1 MEIRICY
8 PFLYNLLFSIF
19 VPFSSSFPLSSGNQ
33 ANTPPEVSSV
43 LIPPII
49 KYWSLPSTFAQHN
62 VTLKD
67 DQGRKWSCFTYRQSH
82 CVPMFDVSADLKTIV
97 VPITKPE
104 KTNENPNTHINPH
117 NLTLENNESNK
128 QEFLFSENSENS

>member
-1 MEIRICY
+1 MEIRISY

-19 VPFSSSFPLSSGNQ
+19 VPFSSSFPLPSGNQ

-67 DQGRKWSCFTYRQSH
+67 DQGRKWSCTTYRQSH
-82 CVPMFDVSADLKTIV
+82 CVPLFNVSVGLKTIV
-97 VPITKPE
+97 VPVTKPE
-104 KTNENPNTHINPH
+104 QTSGNSTSSINPH
-117 NLTLENNESNK
+117 NLTLGNNAIDK
-128 QEFLFSENSENS
+128 QHVHFSEIAQNS

>member
-8 PFLYNLLFSIF
+8 PFLYNLLFSIC
-19 VPFSSSFPLSSGNQ
+19 VQFSSSFPLPSGNQ
-33 ANTPPEVSSV
+33 ANIPSEASSV

-67 DQGRKWSCFTYRQSH
+67 DQGRKWSCTTYRQSH
-82 CVPMFDVSADLKTIV
+82 CVPLFKVSADLKTIV

-104 KTNENPNTHINPH
+104 QTDETPTPYINPH
-117 NLTLENNESNK
+117 NLILGNKGSNQ
-128 QEFLFSENSENS
+128 QEFHFLESDEDS

>member
-62 VTLKD
+62 ITLKD

-82 CVPMFDVSADLKTIV
+82 CVPMFNVSADLKTIV

-104 KTNENPNTHINPH
+104 QTKETPALHINPH
-117 NLTLENNESNK
+117 NLTLENKRRNK
-128 QEFLFSENSENS
+128 EEFHFPENAEDS

>member
-8 PFLYNLLFSIF
+8 PFLYNLLFSIC
-19 VPFSSSFPLSSGNQ
+19 VQFSSSFPLPSGNQ
-33 ANTPPEVSSV
+33 ANIRLEASSV

-67 DQGRKWSCFTYRQSH
+67 DQGRKWSCTTYRQSH
-82 CVPMFDVSADLKTIV
+82 CVPLFKVSADLKTIV
-97 VPITKPE
+97 VPITKPGQ
-104 KTNENPNTHINPH
+104 TNETPTPHINPH
-117 NLTLENNESNK
+117 NLTLGNKGSNQQESHFPENNEDS
-128 QEFLFSENSENS
+128 

>member
-8 PFLYNLLFSIF
+8 PFLYNLLFSIY
-19 VPFSSSFPLSSGNQ
+19 VPYSSSFPLSSGNQ

-67 DQGRKWSCFTYRQSH
+67 DQGRKWSCTTYRQSH
-82 CVPMFDVSADLKTIV
+82 CVPLFNVSADLKTIE

-104 KTNENPNTHINPH
+104 QTERNPTNHINPH
-117 NLTLENNESNK
+117 NLTLESNGSEQQESH
-128 QEFLFSENSENS
+128 FSENAENS

>member
-8 PFLYNLLFSIF
+8 PFLYNLLFSIY
-19 VPFSSSFPLSSGNQ
+19 VPYSSSFPLSSGNQ
-33 ANTPPEVSSV
+33 ANTPPDVSGV

-67 DQGRKWSCFTYRQSH
+67 DQGREWSCTTYRQSH
-82 CVPMFDVSADLKTIV
+82 CVPLFNVSDGLKTIV
-97 VPITKPE
+97 VPVTKPE
-104 KTNENPNTHINPH
+104 RAKENETTHINPH
-117 NLTLENNESNK
+117 NLSLGNNGSDK
-128 QEFLFSENSENS
+128 QENHLSENAQNL